1 VKDTMPVWEILLWVV
16 FAVVMMAVVVFSIG
30 AVGYMR
36 RESRLYSAE
45 QKLWLSLAQ
54 TGQPADGV
62 LRSLRM
68 HPGNMTRGG
77 SRGQTVCAV
86 VLDVDYADTAGT
98 LHTAS
103 IRTFVEDALVPR
115 FQEPLKIVHL
125 RYDPRNVAS
134 VAIDRERTPLEIP
147 RAS

>member
-1 VKDTMPVWEILLWVV
+1 VKDAMPVWETLLWVV
-16 FAVVMMAVVVFSIG
+16 FAVVMTALVVFAIG

-36 RESRLYSAE
+36 RENRIYSAE
-45 QKLWLSLAQ
+45 QKLWASLAH

-62 LRSLRM
+62 LRSFRV

-77 SRGQTVCAV
+77 SAGQTVCAV
-86 VLDVDYADTAGT
+86 VLDVDYADAAGT
-98 LHTAS
+98 PRTAS
-103 IRTFVEDALVPR
+103 IRTFIEDALVPR

-125 RYDPRNVAS
+125 RYDPRNATA

-147 RAS
+147 RGY